1 MDYKKALE
9 KASAICSK
17 QEYCRSDILKKL
29 DKWEVDQT
37 DQEKILKR
45 LTEEKFIDESRFA
58 TFYVKDKFRFN
69 RWGRQKIRW
78 QLRLKGLDD
87 ETIDHALEEID
98 DEVYRETLQ
107 KVLQDKLRQV
117 NNKEPVKQ
125 KAALVRNALSKGYE
139 YEEVIKKVEQLLN
152 SSSLNT

>member
-152 SSSLNT
+152 SARL